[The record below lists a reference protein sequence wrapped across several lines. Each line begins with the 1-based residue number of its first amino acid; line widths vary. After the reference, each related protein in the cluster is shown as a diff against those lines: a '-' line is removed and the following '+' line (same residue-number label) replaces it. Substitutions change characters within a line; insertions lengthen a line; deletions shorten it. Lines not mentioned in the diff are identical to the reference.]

1 MIRPTGDFRHCRGA
15 GRVTVIVTSYLVG
28 HAGLALL
35 HQATGHPV
43 LQRMFGRGIGEQG
56 PA

>member
-1 MIRPTGDFRHCRGA
+1 MWA
-15 GRVTVIVTSYLVG
+15 YVVG

-43 LQRMFGRGIGEQG
+43 LKRMFGR
-56 PA
+56 P